1 MNTAKTWLWSTLSG
15 WPAGA
20 KKILHEVLKVSAEI
34 PICALRRV
42 CLPEC
47 RFPPKYRQCG
57 KTLKEELSVT
67 IRPLYD
73 RVVVRRVEAETTS
86 RGGIIIPD
94 KAAEKP
100 NQGVVT
106 AVGPGALL
114 ENGET
119 RPLAVS
125 VGDRVLFG
133 KYAATEQTIGGEE
146 LLIVR
151 ETDILAIV
159 EQENVVEKAA

>member
-1 MNTAKTWLWSTLSG
+1 M
-15 WPAGA
+15 
-20 KKILHEVLKVSAEI
+20 
-34 PICALRRV
+34 
-42 CLPEC
+42 
-47 RFPPKYRQCG
+47 
-57 KTLKEELSVT
+57 EELAMT

-73 RVVVRRVEAETTS
+73 RIVVRRIDAQTTS

-114 ENGET
+114 ENGQI
-119 RPLAVS
+119 RPLAVA

-133 KYAATEQTIGGEE
+133 KYAATEQTIDNEE

-151 ETDILAIV
+151 EADVLAVI
-159 EQENVVEKAA
+159 EQEQIVEKAA

>member
-1 MNTAKTWLWSTLSG
+1 
-15 WPAGA
+15 
-20 KKILHEVLKVSAEI
+20 
-34 PICALRRV
+34 
-42 CLPEC
+42 
-47 RFPPKYRQCG
+47 
-57 KTLKEELSVT
+57 LKEELSVT

-151 ETDILAIV
+151 ETDILAII
-159 EQENVVEKAA
+159 EQENAVEKAA

>member
-1 MNTAKTWLWSTLSG
+1 M
-15 WPAGA
+15 
-20 KKILHEVLKVSAEI
+20 I
-34 PICALRRV
+34 
-42 CLPEC
+42 
-47 RFPPKYRQCG
+47 
-57 KTLKEELSVT
+57 

-73 RVVVRRVEAETTS
+73 RVVVRRVEAETIS

-100 NQGVVT
+100 NLGVVT

-119 RPLAVS
+119 RPIAVA

-133 KYAATEQTIGGEE
+133 KYAATEQTIGDEE

-151 ETDILAIV
+151 ETDILAVI
-159 EQENVVEKAA
+159 EQEHTVEKAA